1 VAGALLALLLLAVP
15 CTAETPDVSIDADQG
30 SCRVR
35 GGFLVSAPAELAWDV
50 LADYDHIGTYVHS
63 IRESRLERQPDGR
76 SFLRQVT
83 VASAFLFS
91 RRVEV
96 LLALEESRPERIA
109 FRDVLGKD
117 FRSYEGEWRV
127 TAVDG
132 GARVDY
138 ALAAEPRGA
147 MARTFCR
154 GAMRNGAREL
164 LEQVRQEMLRRVRE
178 ASPRRP

>member
-1 VAGALLALLLLAVP
+1 VVTALLAILLLAVP
-15 CTAETPDVSIDADQG
+15 CAAETPDVSIDTDQG

-35 GGFLVSAPAELAWDV
+35 GGFRVSAPPELAWDV
-50 LADYDHIGTYVHS
+50 LADYDHIGTYVRS
-63 IRESRLERQPDGR
+63 IRESRIERQPDGR
-76 SFLRQVT
+76 MLLKQVT

-91 RRVEV
+91 RKIEV

-109 FRDVLGKD
+109 FRDVSGKD
-117 FRSYEGEWRV
+117 FSSYEGEWRV

-164 LEQVRQEMLRRVRE
+164 LEQVRQEMLRRAR
-178 ASPRRP
+178 AAMPPHL